1 MIRWLLVSWVVN
13 AIVLGVVGWILG
25 SVTFHGS
32 TWTVIWSALIF
43 GILNTVLKPV
53 LKLITLPLALVT
65 FGLAWFFVSMLML
78 WLTQWI
84 VDGFD
89 IRGFWNY
96 VWATILV
103 WAVNMV
109 VDSVFRDAGAATRAW
124 R

>member
-1 MIRWLLVSWVVN
+1 
-13 AIVLGVVGWILG
+13 
-25 SVTFHGS
+25 
-32 TWTVIWSALIF
+32 
-43 GILNTVLKPV
+43 
-53 LKLITLPLALVT
+53 
-65 FGLAWFFVSMLML
+65 MLML